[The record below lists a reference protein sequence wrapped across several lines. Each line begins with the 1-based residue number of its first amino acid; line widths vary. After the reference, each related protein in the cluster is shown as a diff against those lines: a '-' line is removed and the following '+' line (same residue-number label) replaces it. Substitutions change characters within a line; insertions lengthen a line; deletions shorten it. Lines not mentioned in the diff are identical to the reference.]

1 MDFNEIFAQ
10 CPDSQVLS
18 NLKKL
23 HEHISPANE
32 NDYIPDQ
39 YYYTPDDFNNFLK
52 ENFNKKEQVS
62 NFTCYHFNCRSLPQN
77 FDTLNSFLSSLTLQ
91 SSIIGLTETWLNK
104 NCSLDLYN
112 INNYTFISNARN
124 TRRGG
129 GVGMYV
135 RNGISYERRYDLDV
149 SNNSSESIF
158 AELDTGSQKIL
169 VGVIYRPP
177 NQPVDDFL
185 KYINDILQIVHTEK
199 KLFYLMGDFNINILN
214 VGNVQYVDEFL
225 DTMLSN
231 SMFPLIKY
239 PTRVSSNSFTLID
252 NIFTND
258 YSADTSGLFLSD
270 ISDHFPIFC
279 IVKKSINNS
288 KNENVIFKRDIN
300 DDALVRFAQHLYN
313 IQWDFNS
320 MNANECYN
328 EFLDTFLKA
337 YDSFFPVKQVKLKN
351 KSKNEPWFNDDIRKV
366 MKKKN
371 RSIQIIF
378 KKSN

>member
-1 MDFNEIFAQ
+1 MDFKDVFAH

-18 NLKKL
+18 NLKSL

-32 NDYIPDQ
+32 NDFIPDQ
-39 YYYTPDDFNNFLK
+39 HYYTPDDFNNFLK
-52 ENFNKKEQVS
+52 EKFSKKEQVS

-77 FDTLNSFLSSLTLQ
+77 FDTLNSILSSLTLQ

-104 NCSLDLYN
+104 NFSLDLYN

-129 GVGMYV
+129 VGMYV
-135 RNGISYERRYDLDV
+135 RNGISYERRYGLDV

-177 NQPVDDFL
+177 NQPVYDFL

-199 KLFYLMGDFNINILN
+199 KLFYMMGDFNINILN
-214 VGNVQYVDEFL
+214 VSNVQYVDEFL

-239 PTRVSSNSFTLID
+239 PTRVSSNS
-252 NIFTND
+252 
-258 YSADTSGLFLSD
+258 
-270 ISDHFPIFC
+270 
-279 IVKKSINNS
+279 
-288 KNENVIFKRDIN
+288 
-300 DDALVRFAQHLYN
+300 
-313 IQWDFNS
+313 
-320 MNANECYN
+320 
-328 EFLDTFLKA
+328 
-337 YDSFFPVKQVKLKN
+337 
-351 KSKNEPWFNDDIRKV
+351 
-366 MKKKN
+366 
-371 RSIQIIF
+371 
-378 KKSN
+378 